1 MLGKL
6 GDMGAMMK
14 AMGDMKKARKVLRNS
29 TFSATSGDV
38 TATVNGEMDLVS
50 LKIDP
55 ECLRPDGGPELEG
68 HVQDA
73 VNDALKK
80 AKSESAKMLSGLTG
94 LKIPGM
100 G

>member
-1 MLGKL
+1 
-6 GDMGAMMK
+6 MGE
-14 AMGDMKKARKVLRNS
+14 MKKVRKELRS
-29 TFSATSGDV
+29 RTFSAASGEV

-50 LKIDP
+50 IKIDP
-55 ECLRPDGGPELEG
+55 GCLRPDRGPALEG
-68 HVQDA
+68 HILNA

>member
-6 GDMGAMMK
+6 GDMGGMMK
-14 AMGDMKKARKVLRNS
+14 AMSQMKKARKQLRS
-29 TFSATSGDV
+29 LTFSATAGEV
-38 TATVNGEMDLVS
+38 TATVNGEMDLVGIE
-50 LKIDP
+50 IDP
-55 ECLRPDGGPELEG
+55 RALHPDSATALESQITG
-68 HVQDA
+68 A

-80 AKSESAKMLSGLTG
+80 AKMESAKMLSGLTG